1 MISEALPAITG
12 GLHSQSVG
20 LKLPDDISFKDFMA
34 LGQDLAALDRNLKWQ
49 AGDWFHFGK
58 EKFGEQFDLALP
70 QITND
75 PKSLE
80 KAARVSERFAVEE
93 RDASLSWSHYQHLAD
108 LPHGEAAKLID
119 RAKSENL
126 TARELRVET
135 MKHKIDTGQIQ
146 IWDDDHEQKELME
159 ITRAWNRARA
169 SVRQEF
175 YDMAGDA
182 ELGVIDA

>member
-20 LKLPDDISFKDFMA
+20 LALPDDISFKDFMA
-34 LGQDLAALDRNLKWQ
+34 LGHDLAALDRNLKWQ
-49 AGDWFHFGK
+49 AGDWFHFGR

-70 QITND
+70 EITND
-75 PKSLE
+75 PKTLE
-80 KAARVSERFAVEE
+80 KAAKIAETFSVEE

-108 LPHGEAAKLID
+108 LPHGQAAKLIE
-119 RAKSENL
+119 RAKSENM
-126 TARELRVET
+126 TAREVRIEAI
-135 MKHKIDTGQIQ
+135 KDKISNGQIQ
-146 IWDDDHEQKELME
+146 IWEEEPDDQAMMA
-159 ITRAWNRARA
+159 ITRAWNRAPKH
-169 SVRQEF
+169 VRQEF